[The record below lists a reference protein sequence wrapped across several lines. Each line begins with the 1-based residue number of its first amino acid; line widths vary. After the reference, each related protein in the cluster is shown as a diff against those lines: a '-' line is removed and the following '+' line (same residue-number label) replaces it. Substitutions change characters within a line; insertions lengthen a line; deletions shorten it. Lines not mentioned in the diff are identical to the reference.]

1 MRITQHKIKDNNE
14 KCEVKSENHDD
25 DEVTSSSPP
34 KEKPQNLVICGS
46 VTRVRW
52 FNHRF
57 FFFLPFVSAKLAK
70 IVNKIADLNE
80 MIDENS

>member
-1 MRITQHKIKDNNE
+1 LTSLFSFQFRFDLTFLFFSLTSLCLVKVGGMRITQHKIKDNNE

-46 VTRVRW
+46 VTRVR
-52 FNHRF
+52 
-57 FFFLPFVSAKLAK
+57 
-70 IVNKIADLNE
+70 
-80 MIDENS
+80 